1 MEENL
6 VKIEEVCGVK
16 PTNQE
21 FIIVE
26 NDPNFIFVN
35 DPSFNTLRLYDT
47 EGNIINVNSWIECAN
62 YVNGGWSDNLK
73 TFINYEKYLF
83 FVLLIATFSYIGAK
97 YLIQI
102 RSKNFKK

>member
-1 MEENL
+1 MNPE
-6 VKIEEVCGVK
+6 IERICGLSDYIPDFEAIGNNPNYVF
-16 PTNQE
+16 T
-21 FIIVE
+21 
-26 NDPNFIFVN
+26 NDPNYLTVQLLDSN
-35 DPSFNTLRLYDT
+35 GSV
-47 EGNIINVNSWIECAN
+47 INVNSWIECAN
-62 YVNGGWSDNLK
+62 YVNGGWRDNLK